1 MLAAK
6 EIYAIV
12 LSRGDSLFPVGMSQ
26 YLSNTNRPI
35 WGLLIDPDE
44 RRFQTL
50 FGNIAPEDL
59 EQFNTSF
66 HHTKAGY
73 RVKARDHFLQ
83 LTSDADV
90 FLISKECLALNPRDV
105 EALIIHELC
114 HWYIDSGLQSSNPI
128 GIGSTDRLK
137 AKTLYGKTDQ
147 ENEHV
152 TRHTLPFCELLCAVA
167 ARAVR
172 TFNSHPSRQAL
183 LASAMQFDIEG
194 GFPA

>member
-1 MLAAK
+1 MLTAN
-6 EIYAIV
+6 EIHDIV
-12 LSRGDSLFPVGMSQ
+12 LSRGDSLFPLGMSQ
-26 YLSNTNRPI
+26 YLSNTNKPI
-35 WGLLIDPDE
+35 WGLLIDPNE
-44 RRFQTL
+44 RRFQGL
-50 FGNIAPEDL
+50 FGDIPPEDL

-73 RVKARDHFLQ
+73 RVKARDHFPK

-90 FLISKECLALNPRDV
+90 FLISKECLALDPKDV

-137 AKTLYGKTDQ
+137 AKNWYRKTDQ
-147 ENEHV
+147 ENEHM

-167 ARAVR
+167 ARAVH
-172 TFNSHPSRQAL
+172 TFKGFPNREAL
-183 LASAMQFDIEG
+183 LASAMQFDIKG
-194 GFPA
+194 GFPV